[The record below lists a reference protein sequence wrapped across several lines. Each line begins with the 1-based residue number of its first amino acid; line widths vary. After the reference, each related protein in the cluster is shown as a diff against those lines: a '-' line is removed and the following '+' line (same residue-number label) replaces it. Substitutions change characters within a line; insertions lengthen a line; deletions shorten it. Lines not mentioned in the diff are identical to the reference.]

1 MWVQLDLWNL
11 NSLPLSCAECLMD
24 LANSRQL
31 IHLLLR
37 VDKWLNTFSGEQVV
51 FPMEYS
57 LTENKKFRSF
67 HLLMIFASRNLD
79 WSVCLN
85 CDNCCSLATNS
96 SAELTPSTGFQQF
109 SHKRTIFVLK
119 NSHCPAFVKSIIDLL
134 QVPPD
139 ESEGWPEKPTS
150 IMRKKSVEHKKTYH
164 CDFRRLGP
172 TQRLPPHACCTL
184 IVPSFKTLSLL

>member
-1 MWVQLDLWNL
+1 
-11 NSLPLSCAECLMD
+11 MD

-85 CDNCCSLATNS
+85 FENFSSLVTKS
-96 SAELTPSTGFQQF
+96 SAELTPSTGFQKF
-109 SHKRTIFVLK
+109 S
-119 NSHCPAFVKSIIDLL
+119 
-134 QVPPD
+134 
-139 ESEGWPEKPTS
+139 
-150 IMRKKSVEHKKTYH
+150 KKK
-164 CDFRRLGP
+164 
-172 TQRLPPHACCTL
+172 
-184 IVPSFKTLSLL
+184 

>member
-1 MWVQLDLWNL
+1 
-11 NSLPLSCAECLMD
+11 MD